1 MRAGARAGTVLRFL
15 AAAVLVVTGL
25 QQSTSCWATSRVGDA
40 QVTEAAGQPCF
51 AISDEAE
58 TRGAAARL
66 FSISVSETLSPN
78 WQTLP
83 AELWAFTVD
92 PPGRSIDARPDRCIR
107 YGDLPASARPRQQ
120 PRPLGHYRV
129 YVVEINARP
138 AGDTSPTRG
147 YKAEFCI
154 KPAPG
159 GRVAVQTV
167 PWDAAGKRRHY
178 EVCKPP

>member
-1 MRAGARAGTVLRFL
+1 MRAGARAGTVLRCS
-15 AAAVLVVTGL
+15 AAAALVVIGL
-25 QQSTSCWATSRVGDA
+25 QHSTACWATSRVGDA

-51 AISDEAE
+51 AIPDEPE
-58 TRGAAARL
+58 TRAAAARL
-66 FSISVSETLSPN
+66 FSVSVSETRSRD
-78 WQTLP
+78 WQSLP

-92 PPGRSIDARPDRCIR
+92 PPGTSIEARPDRCIR
-107 YGDLPASARPRQQ
+107 YGDLPASARQRQQ
-120 PRPLGHYRV
+120 PKPLGHYRI

-154 KPAPG
+154 RPAPG
-159 GRVAVQTV
+159 GRVVVQTV
-167 PWDAAGKRRHY
+167 LWDAAGKRRND